1 MPFAIGWKPPA
12 EAEGT
17 CVEVSEVPD
26 DEVVEIGVDTAVL
39 LGGRPGTLREMHVDA
54 RGMLVLYIAFVMDG
68 KRGLPSAP
76 TSTFMSR
83 VLLNLTPF
91 VEELPLHTSV

>member
-1 MPFAIGWKPPA
+1 M
-12 EAEGT
+12 
-17 CVEVSEVPD
+17 SEVPD
-26 DEVVEIGVDTAVL
+26 NKVVEIGVDTAILDPVALDTVAIDTAVL
-39 LGGRPGTLREMHVDA
+39 LGGRPGTLREMHVDVSCT
-54 RGMLVLYIAFVMDG
+54 LVLYIAFVMDG

-83 VLLNLTPF
+83 VLLNLTPS